1 MQNMKLLK
9 SLLWTAVGCLSVSA
23 CSLPFPGAP
32 DGGGMMGPHT
42 CVVAAA
48 DAGAV
53 DPVSTVMAT
62 GDVENVVTAMAC
74 PPPGSTT
81 ANPNA
86 IDKYSQGYDYA
97 DPQVLAKLNPTMG
110 SISVHDEML
119 QMGGMPYGTSSAKN
133 YTNTQRSQDTS
144 TIRGFRY
151 RDASR
156 GVNLGEDLNGTHPGN
171 VADGQNVGY
180 ATAFPVSMARGAAF
194 DLDLEYA
201 VGEAIG
207 DEMQAVGETLLLAPC
222 MNLLRHPYWGR
233 GQETYGEDPYQ
244 IGRLASAMVVGI
256 QEHVAANAKHYMGYD
271 VEAGRQ
277 TNVSIMDEQTLRE
290 IYGRHF
296 RMVVQDSGVASVMAS
311 YNSVGESVALAQK
324 STINRHT
331 LTDILRTDFGFKGFV
346 LSDWWAVPGADNIL
360 DAATQTSTAKSLF
373 NAGLDVELPWL
384 YNYSNIQSLNSTGSV
399 TKPDLDA
406 AVSRI
411 LYEKYRFNADKLTG
425 SVGLKQPV
433 TIYDQT
439 KGAITC
445 DSTHLALAK
454 RAALESMVLLKNNGV
469 LPISPAVKNLA
480 VVGATLP
487 YTVQTGTLS
496 VNFATDVRG
505 GDLGSSRVYPDP
517 AKSVGPFAGFCT
529 ASGGTVVGADGKPAP
544 AGTNCSGGSVNV
556 TTATNTTSGDLS
568 AVMSAVSAADF
579 VVVMAGLTPQD
590 EGEEYTDAADRVTK
604 CINPGAC
611 LELDA
616 KQASAAYQ
624 GIQDKLIAQ
633 VAASGKPMVVVL
645 EGGSVINVPWLSQV
659 PALVM
664 AWYPGQR
671 GGEALPDLLWGQVGG
686 VSYNFGGKLPF
697 TWGLEQQYGDP
708 FDPTGGTTTFD
719 YYVGYRYFD
728 ENKITPVF
736 PFGAGLSY
744 TTFALSNVQLGCS
757 SMAQGAVLPVVVNVQ
772 NTGTVAGDDTVMVF
786 VSFPQT
792 QARRSPK
799 ELKGFARVSLAAG
812 EAKQVTIPVRLSDL
826 DYFQQDS
833 PTATTGHWVVE
844 TGPVNIMVTDG
855 SQNSSGA
862 TVFLP
867 TQTVNVAGY
876 VGPSQ

>member
-1 MQNMKLLK
+1 MRNVKLLK
-9 SLLWTAVGCLSVSA
+9 FLLLSAVSCLGASA
-23 CSLPFPGAP
+23 CSLPAP
-32 DGGGMMGPHT
+32 AAGDGGGIAMQT
-42 CVVAAA
+42 CALTAA

-53 DPVSTVMAT
+53 DMGSTVIVT
-62 GDVENVVTAMAC
+62 GDVENVVTPVAVC
-74 PPPGSTT
+74 SGSN
-81 ANPNA
+81 APNPAKPSA

-97 DPQVLAKLNPTMG
+97 DPKVLAKLTPTMA

-119 QMGGMPYGTSSAKN
+119 QMGGMPYGSAAQQN
-133 YTNTQRSQDTS
+133 YTNTQRSQDTA

-156 GVNLGEDLNGTHPGN
+156 GVNLGEDMNGTHPSN
-171 VADGQNVGY
+171 IADGQQVGY
-180 ATAFPVSMARGAAF
+180 STSFPVSMARGAAF

-233 GQETYGEDPYQ
+233 AQEVYGEDPYQ
-244 IGRLASAMVVGI
+244 TGRLASAMVYGI
-256 QEHVAANAKHYMGYD
+256 QEHIAANAKHYMAYD

-277 TNVSIMDEQTLRE
+277 TNVSNLDEQTLRE

-296 RMVVQDSGVASVMAS
+296 RMVVQDTGVASVMAS
-311 YNSVGESVALAQK
+311 YNAVNGTK
-324 STINRHT
+324 STINKHT
-331 LTDILRTDFGFKGFV
+331 LTDVLRDDFGFKGFI
-346 LSDWWAVPGADNIL
+346 LSDWWAVPGSNNIL
-360 DAATQTSTAKSLF
+360 DISTLTNTAKSLF
-373 NAGLDVELPWL
+373 SAGLDVELPWL
-384 YNYSNIQSLNSTGSV
+384 YNYSTLQSLYSSGSIK
-399 TKPDLDA
+399 KPDIDT

-411 LYEKYRFNADKLTG
+411 LYEKYRFNSDGISGKI
-425 SVGLKQPV
+425 GLKQPV
-433 TIYDQT
+433 TIYDAA

-445 DSTHLALAK
+445 DATHVALSK

-487 YTVQTGTLS
+487 FKVNTGSLS

-517 AKSVGPFAGFCT
+517 AKSAGPFEGLCEAT
-529 ASGGTVVGADGKPAP
+529 GGTFVPVPAKAP
-544 AGTNCSGGSVNV
+544 AGTLPTCNGGTVNV
-556 TTATNTTSGDLS
+556 TTATNDTSGDLTS
-568 AVMSAVSAADF
+568 VTNAVSGADF

-590 EGEEYTDAADRVTK
+590 EGEEYTLAADRVTD
-604 CINPGAC
+604 CQNPNAC

-616 KQASAAYQ
+616 KQKGAYA
-624 GIQDKLIAQ
+624 GIQDKLIQQ

-645 EGGSVINVPWLSQV
+645 EGASVINMPWLSQV

-664 AWYPGQR
+664 AWYAGQR
-671 GGEALPDLLWGQVGG
+671 GGEALADLLWGQVNGA
-686 VSYNFGGKLPF
+686 SYNFGGKLPF

-708 FDPTGGTTTFD
+708 FDTAGGTTTFD

-728 ENKITPVF
+728 EGKIAPVF

-744 TTFALSNVQLGCS
+744 TSFALSNVQLGCGS
-757 SMAQGAVLPVVVNVQ
+757 LAQGAVLPVVVNVK
-772 NTGTVAGDDTVMVF
+772 NTGMVAGDDTVMVF

-792 QARRSPK
+792 KARRSPK
-799 ELKGFARVSLAAG
+799 ELKGFARVSLAPG

-826 DYFQQDS
+826 DYFQAD
-833 PTATTGHWVVE
+833 PPPATTGHWVVE
-844 TGPVNIMVTDG
+844 SGPIEIKVTDG
-855 SQNSSGA
+855 SQNPDGTTA
-862 TVFLP
+862 FLP
-867 TQTVNVAGY
+867 TQTVTVAGY
-876 VGPSQ
+876 TVGSAQ